1 MGYYR
6 ECRSGDG
13 PGIAVKAKVMCS
25 IRLHLPEYLHAT
37 ARTLAEQEDISL
49 NQLITL
55 ALAEKVSA
63 LLTEEHLKERAQRGN
78 KKKFQR
84 VLNKVPDVEPAEEDR
99 VG

>member
-1 MGYYR
+1 VSTISLR
-6 ECRSGDG
+6 
-13 PGIAVKAKVMCS
+13 
-25 IRLHLPEYLHAT
+25 LPESLHAT

-63 LLTEEHLKERAQRGN
+63 LMTEEHLKERARRGS

-84 VLNKVPDVEPAEEDR
+84 VLNKVPDVEPADEDR
-99 VG
+99 LE